1 MWPFCPPGI
10 AAQVPCGYERA
21 GETCAASVCLE
32 QMAAH
37 YKEAHGAKICGGLFV
52 AKINDDGSK
61 FVEYSQ
67 IHSFPTNGEGWF
79 IFAGVKPIVFRTV
92 IGGAFAFDLEKFS
105 PNDIRFGVRQLSRP
119 PRHRLASV
127 KVHVGPVGGT
137 CFQYV
142 LSRALAAD
150 ERLGDDALCAG
161 TPPAVGRVD
170 PEFLRTALVL
180 RPGLPG
186 KPWRLAITLSLVF
199 QVARDAPP

>member
-1 MWPFCPPGI
+1 
-10 AAQVPCGYERA
+10 
-21 GETCAASVCLE
+21 
-32 QMAAH
+32 MAAH
-37 YKEAHGAKICGGLFV
+37 YEEAHGAEIRGRPCS
-52 AKINDDGSK
+52 AKVLDDGSK
-61 FVEYSQ
+61 VVQYILTYSF
-67 IHSFPTNGEGWF
+67 SDNGEGW
-79 IFAGVKPIVFRTV
+79 IDCCGLDLNVFRTAV
-92 IGGAFAFDLEKFS
+92 GGCFALDLRKVGPREL
-105 PNDIRFGVRQLSRP
+105 RFGVRQLGRGP

-127 KVHVGPVGGT
+127 MVRFGPVDDT
-137 CFQYV
+137 CFQYR

-199 QVARDAPP
+199 QVGRDAPL

>member
-1 MWPFCPPGI
+1 M
-10 AAQVPCGYERA
+10 PCGYAEE
-21 GETCAASVCLE
+21 GEPCSASICLE
-32 QMAAH
+32 KMAAH
-37 YKEAHGAKICGGLFV
+37 YKEAHGAFTCGGTFK
-52 AKINDDGSK
+52 AKILDDGSK
-61 FVEYSQ
+61 IAQMPLGYYFNN
-67 IHSFPTNGEGWF
+67 NGEGWF
-79 IFAGVKPIVFRTV
+79 FRSRITPAVFRTA
-92 IGGAFAFDLEKFS
+92 IGGCYALDLQKNGPREL
-105 PNDIRFGVRQLSRP
+105 RFGVRQLGRGP

-127 KVHVGPVGGT
+127 KVSFGPADGT

-199 QVARDAPP
+199 QVGRDAPL

>member
-1 MWPFCPPGI
+1 MLPWNRR
-10 AAQVPCGYERA
+10 AQVPCGYERA

-37 YKEAHGAKICGGLFV
+37 YKEAHGAKICGGLFI
-52 AKINDDGSK
+52 AKIFDDGSK

-67 IHSFPTNGEGWF
+67 IHTFPTNDKGWF
-79 IFAGVKPIVFRTV
+79 IFTGVKPIVFRTV
-92 IGGAFAFDLEKFS
+92 IGGAFAFDLEKIGAD
-105 PNDIRFGVRQLSRP
+105 DIRFGVRQLSRP

-142 LSRALAAD
+142 LSRALAAE

-161 TPPAVGRVD
+161 TPPPVVRVD
-170 PEFLRTALVL
+170 PAFLAPALVHT
-180 RPGLPG
+180 PGAPALE
-186 KPWRLAITLSLVF
+186 KPWELAITLSLVF
-199 QVARDAPP
+199 QVVRET